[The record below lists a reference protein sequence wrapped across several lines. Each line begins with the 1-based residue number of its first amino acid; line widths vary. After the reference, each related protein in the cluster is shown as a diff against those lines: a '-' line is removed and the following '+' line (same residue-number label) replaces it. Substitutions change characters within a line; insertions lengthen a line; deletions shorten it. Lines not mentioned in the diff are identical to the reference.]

1 MIQLKSPRLSI
12 PAEAGIQ
19 SFQELLDPRWSL
31 SQVFAFKKRK
41 NLIRSKT
48 ASRSLSGALIFI
60 GPSRLR
66 DAVFNGP
73 ILNTP

>member
-1 MIQLKSPRLSI
+1 MVCLSPKNGLSHQQENPGAQYLMIQLKSPRLSI

-41 NLIRSKT
+41 NLIR
-48 ASRSLSGALIFI
+48 
-60 GPSRLR
+60 
-66 DAVFNGP
+66 
-73 ILNTP
+73 